1 MSWGKPPLE
10 PPAPARG
17 ADGRCW
23 NEAART
29 WPSDSMKSPRARL
42 TALDGLL
49 LTVAVIVFGV
59 ATGAFT
65 GTVKGY
71 DGWGHL
77 TKVVLVLRDFP
88 AVDWNY
94 DWYSGSPFFLGGY
107 PPLFY
112 LAASGLARLGVEAMV
127 AMNIL
132 IALSYLAMT
141 LSVYGLVR
149 IVTGSRLAGIVAAGL
164 LLATPALWT
173 PFVQAGLDTRVFG
186 MGFTSLAILL
196 AVQFLRRPS
205 AASYVMCVAALWGAL
220 NSHVVLGALA
230 TFAVGLVVVLVPD
243 TDGHARP
250 WRVALLVPPVLLSAY
265 YYLPLVF
272 YTQSGSEVTSG
283 YPNLGIGSLVLPA
296 APIINPPLVPL
307 LPITVL
313 ALIVWLRFRSQRSM
327 ATTTT
332 RLMLV
337 CGVVSAVLLLYAL
350 APVPRIVGLFSQNML
365 FFLSWFLAALTG
377 LAIGSIRVRAVAWQR
392 NSAGVILVAATL
404 VSILAVVPFV
414 TQTMVRD
421 AAQPETALAGWQPID
436 PSETNFRIASPS
448 DNLSVWLNAVYD
460 VPQTRGYA
468 AAFQITNPE
477 WQFWLDSTAW
487 NGDASEE
494 QRTFLFDWYAVRWV
508 YVPAPYMPST
518 AGVVSKLTG
527 HPELYQAVPSTGGG
541 TSLTFSYL
549 RPTPI
554 ALATNAPVILV
565 IGQPENYQVV
575 FRDLSYSD
583 FDTSHAIPVQGGPY
597 VDDYSAEDLAQ
608 FDEVLIYGG
617 RAHDTARAFDLLNGY
632 VRSGGGLI
640 VESSGSPLAGGP
652 LINEP
657 VPITGATRHDVNG
670 DWGFKSASSPITD
683 GIDFSSFGPARY
695 GGGPWT
701 VSAASGVR
709 SWAQTVVWSG
719 ADSVVVAGQL
729 GQGRV
734 VWSGLNLP
742 FHIDSYRNAEESRF
756 LTTAMAWAS
765 RSHNDVVAAS
775 SAHLDGPQLMTIS
788 VDSNARG
795 VLFKES
801 WFDRWNA
808 YVNGRKVD
816 VLPAGP
822 GFMYVVLPKDT
833 RFPAAVQWRYEK
845 SVVDWAGIGVSA
857 ATLIALVT
865 WPRWRRPVRKWLGVW
880 WDRRT
885 SEWAEEDG

>member
-1 MSWGKPPLE
+1 
-10 PPAPARG
+10 
-17 ADGRCW
+17 
-23 NEAART
+23 
-29 WPSDSMKSPRARL
+29 MKSPRARL
-42 TALDGLL
+42 AALDGLV
-49 LTVAVIVFGV
+49 LTVAVIVIGV

-65 GTVKGY
+65 GPVKGY

-88 AVDWNY
+88 AIDWNY

-112 LAASGLARLGVEAMV
+112 LAASALARLGMEAAV
-127 AMNIL
+127 AVNIL

-141 LSVYGLVR
+141 LSLFGLVR
-149 IVTGSRLAGIVAAGL
+149 MVTGSRLAGIVAAGL

-173 PFVQAGLDTRVFG
+173 PFVEAGLYTRVFG
-186 MGFTSLAILL
+186 MGFTSLAVLL
-196 AVQFLRRPS
+196 AVMYLRRPS
-205 AASYVMCVAALWGAL
+205 PASYVMCLAAVWGAL
-220 NSHVVLGALA
+220 NSHVLLGALA
-230 TFAVGLVVVLVPD
+230 AFAVGLVLVLVPD
-243 TDGHARP
+243 GDGHARP
-250 WRVALLVPPVLLSAY
+250 WRMALVVPPVLLSAY

-272 YTQSGSEVTSG
+272 YTQSGSPVIAA
-283 YPNLGIGSLVLPA
+283 YPAMGIASLVLPTA
-296 APIINPPLVPL
+296 TSINPPLIPL

-313 ALIVWLRFRSQRSM
+313 ALIAWLRFRSQPSL
-327 ATTTT
+327 ATTTA

-337 CGVVSAVLLLYAL
+337 CGLLSAALLLYAL
-350 APVPRIVGLFSQNML
+350 APLPRIVGLYSENML

-377 LAIGSIRVRAVAWQR
+377 VAIGSIKVRAVAWQR
-392 NSAGVILVAATL
+392 NSAAVILLAATL

-414 TQTMVRD
+414 TDTMVRN
-421 AAQPETALAGWQPID
+421 AARPETALTGWQPID
-436 PSETNFRIASPS
+436 PTETNFRVASPS
-448 DNLSVWLNAVYD
+448 DNLSVWLNAIYD

-468 AAFQITNPE
+468 ASPQITNPD

-487 NGDASEE
+487 NGAASEA
-494 QRTFLFDWYAVRWV
+494 QRTFLFDWYAVKWV

-527 HPELYQAVPSTGGG
+527 HPELYAAIPSSSGG

-554 ALATNAPVILV
+554 ALATNAPAILV
-565 IGQPENYQVV
+565 IGQPENYQIV
-575 FRDLSYSD
+575 FRDLSYSG
-583 FDTSHAIPVQGGPY
+583 FDSAHAIPVQGGPY
-597 VDDYSAEDLAQ
+597 VDDYTAQDLAQ

-617 RAHDTARAFDLLNGY
+617 RAHDSARAFGLLDGY

-640 VESSGSPLAGGP
+640 VESSGSHVASGSSISEPL
-652 LINEP
+652 
-657 VPITGATRHDVNG
+657 PITGAAPHDVNG
-670 DWGFKSASSPITD
+670 DWGFKTASSPITD

-695 GGGPWT
+695 NGGPWT

-709 SWAQTVVWSG
+709 SWAQTVLWSG

-742 FHIDSYRNAEESRF
+742 FHIDSYKSAEESRF
-756 LTTAMAWAS
+756 LTTAMAWVS
-765 RSHNDVVAAS
+765 RSKNDLAAIS
-775 SAHLDGPQLMTIS
+775 SARRDGPQQMTIS
-788 VDSNARG
+788 VGSNARG

-816 VLPAGP
+816 VLRAGP
-822 GFMYVVLPKDT
+822 GFMYVLLPKDT
-833 RFPAAVQWRYEK
+833 SFPATVQWRYEK
-845 SVVDWAGIGVSA
+845 SVVDWAGIVLSA
-857 ATLIALVT
+857 STLIALVT
-865 WPRWRRPVRKWLGVW
+865 WPRWRGPVRKWIGAW
-880 WDRRT
+880 WDRR
-885 SEWAEEDG
+885 SRNWVEEDG

>member
-1 MSWGKPPLE
+1 M
-10 PPAPARG
+10 
-17 ADGRCW
+17 
-23 NEAART
+23 N
-29 WPSDSMKSPRARL
+29 SPRVRL
-42 TALDGLL
+42 AALDGLG

-65 GTVKGY
+65 GAVKGY

-112 LAASGLARLGVEAMV
+112 FASSALAGLGADAMV
-127 AMNIL
+127 AMNVL

-141 LSVYGLVR
+141 LSLYGLVR
-149 IVTGSRLAGIVAAGL
+149 IVTGSRLAGVVAAGL
-164 LLATPALWT
+164 LLATPAVWT
-173 PFVQAGLDTRVFG
+173 PFVQAGLYTRVFG
-186 MGFTSLAILL
+186 MGFTSLAVLL
-196 AVQFLRRPS
+196 AVMYLRRPS
-205 AASYVMCVAALWGAL
+205 PLPYVMCLVAVWGAL
-220 NSHVVLGALA
+220 NSHLVLGALA
-230 TFAVGLVVVLVPD
+230 IFAVGLVMVLVPD
-243 TDGHARP
+243 GDGHARP
-250 WRVALLVPPVLLSAY
+250 WRVALLVPPLLLSAY

-272 YTQSGSEVTSG
+272 YTQAGSQLTAA
-283 YPNLGIGSLVLPA
+283 YPALGIDSLVWPA
-296 APIINPPLVPL
+296 APFINPPLVPL

-313 ALIVWLRFRSQRSM
+313 ALIVWLRFRSQQSL
-327 ATTTT
+327 ATTTAT
-332 RLMLV
+332 LMLV
-337 CGVVSAVLLLYAL
+337 CGLLSAGLLLYAL
-350 APVPRIVGLFSQNML
+350 APLPRIVGLRGSDML

-377 LAIGSIRVRAVAWQR
+377 LAFGSIKVRAVAWQR
-392 NSAGVILVAATL
+392 NSAAAILVAATL

-414 TQTMVRD
+414 TQTMVRNS
-421 AAQPETALAGWQPID
+421 ARPETALTGWQPID
-436 PSETNFRIASPS
+436 PNETNFRIASPS
-448 DNLSVWLNAVYD
+448 DSLSVWLNAVYD

-468 AAFQITNPE
+468 ATPQIRNPD

-487 NGDASEE
+487 NGDASEQ
-494 QRTFLFDWYAVRWV
+494 QRTFLFDWYAVKWV

-527 HPELYQAVPSTGGG
+527 HPELYEQVPSTRGG

-554 ALATNAPVILV
+554 AVATNAPVVLV

-597 VDDYSAEDLAQ
+597 VDDYSAQDLAQ

-617 RAHDTARAFDLLNGY
+617 RAHDSVRAFDLLNGY

-640 VESSGSPLAGGP
+640 VESSGSPLARGSG
-652 LINEP
+652 LNEP
-657 VPITGATRHDVNG
+657 VPIMGAASHDVKG
-670 DWGFKSASSPITD
+670 DWQFTTESSPITD

-695 GGGPWT
+695 NGGPWT
-701 VSAASGVR
+701 VSTATGVR
-709 SWAQTVVWSG
+709 SWAQTVVRSG

-742 FHIDSYRNAEESRF
+742 FHIDSYRSAEESRF

-765 RSHNDVVAAS
+765 RSNNDVATIS
-775 SAHLDGPQLMTIS
+775 SAQRAGPQQMTIS
-788 VDSNARG
+788 VDSTTRG

-801 WFDRWNA
+801 WFDRWHA
-808 YVNGRKVD
+808 YVNGREVD
-816 VLPAGP
+816 ILPAGP
-822 GFMYVVLPKDT
+822 GFMYISLPKDT

-845 SVVDWAGIGVSA
+845 SLVDWAGIVASA
-857 ATLIALVT
+857 ATLIALIT
-865 WPRWRRPVRKWLGVW
+865 WPRWRGRVRKSLGAW

-885 SEWAEEDG
+885 GEGAEEDG

>member
-1 MSWGKPPLE
+1 
-10 PPAPARG
+10 
-17 ADGRCW
+17 
-23 NEAART
+23 
-29 WPSDSMKSPRARL
+29 MKSPRARL
-42 TALDGLL
+42 AALDGMV

-59 ATGAFT
+59 ATGAFI
-65 GTVKGY
+65 GAVKGY

-88 AVDWNY
+88 AIDWNY

-112 LAASGLARLGVEAMV
+112 LAASALAGVGLDASV

-132 IALSYLAMT
+132 IALSYIAMT
-141 LSVYGLVR
+141 WSLYGLVR
-149 IVTGSRLAGIVAAGL
+149 MVTGSRLAGIVAAGL

-173 PFVQAGLDTRVFG
+173 PFVQGGLYTRVFG

-196 AVQFLRRPS
+196 AVAYLRRPS
-205 AASYVMCVAALWGAL
+205 PAPYVMCLAAVWGAL
-220 NSHVVLGALA
+220 NSHLVLGALA
-230 TFAVGLVVVLVPD
+230 TLAVGLVVVLVPD
-243 TDGHARP
+243 GAGHARP
-250 WRVALLVPPVLLSAY
+250 WRAALLVPPVLLSAY

-272 YTQSGSEVTSG
+272 YTQSGSPLMAA
-283 YPNLGIGSLVLPA
+283 YPAMGIASLVSST
-296 APIINPPLVPL
+296 APFINPPLVPL
-307 LPITVL
+307 LPISVL
-313 ALIVWLRFRSQRSM
+313 ALIVWLRFRSQPSL
-327 ATTTT
+327 ATTTA

-337 CGVVSAVLLLYAL
+337 CALLSAALLLYAL
-350 APVPRIVGLFSQNML
+350 APLPRIAGLFSENML

-377 LAIGSIRVRAVAWQR
+377 LAIGSIKVRAIAWQR
-392 NSAGVILVAATL
+392 NSAAVILVAATL

-414 TQTMVRD
+414 TDTMVRD
-421 AAQPETALAGWQPID
+421 PARPETALTGWQPID
-436 PSETNFRIASPS
+436 PTETNFRVASPS

-468 AAFQITNPE
+468 AIPQITNPD

-487 NGDASEE
+487 NGEASEE
-494 QRTFLFDWYAVRWV
+494 QRTFLFDWYAVKWV

-527 HPELYQAVPSTGGG
+527 HPELYAAVPSTSGGA
-541 TSLTFSYL
+541 SLTFSYL

-554 ALATNAPVILV
+554 ALATNAPAILV

-575 FRDLSYSD
+575 FRDLSYNG
-583 FDTSHAIPVQGGPY
+583 FDTTHAIPVQGGPY
-597 VDDYSAEDLAQ
+597 VDDYSAQELAQ
-608 FDEVLIYGG
+608 FDEVLICGG
-617 RAHDTARAFDLLNGY
+617 RAHDSARAFNLLNGY

-640 VESSGSPLAGGP
+640 VESSGSPLAGGSD
-652 LINEP
+652 INEP
-657 VPITGATRHDVNG
+657 VPITGVIRHDVNG
-670 DWGFKSASSPITD
+670 DWRFKAASSPITD

-695 GGGPWT
+695 SGGPWT
-701 VSAASGVR
+701 VLAASGVR
-709 SWAQTVVWSG
+709 SWAQTVLWSG

-742 FHIDSYRNAEESRF
+742 FHIDSYQSAEESRF

-765 RSHNDVVAAS
+765 RSNNDVAAIS
-775 SAHLDGPQLMTIS
+775 SARRNGPQQMTIS
-788 VDSNARG
+788 VGSNARG

-808 YVNGRKVD
+808 YVNGGKVD
-816 VLPAGP
+816 VLRAGP
-822 GFMYVVLPKDT
+822 GFMYVLLPKDT
-833 RFPAAVQWRYEK
+833 RFPAVVQWRYQK
-845 SVVDWAGIGVSA
+845 SVVDWAGIVLSA
-857 ATLIALVT
+857 ATLIALVS
-865 WPRWRRPVRKWLGVW
+865 WPRWRGPVRKWFGAW

-885 SEWAEEDG
+885 RDWAEEDR

>member
-1 MSWGKPPLE
+1 LKS
-10 PPAPARG
+10 ARG
-17 ADGRCW
+17 
-23 NEAART
+23 
-29 WPSDSMKSPRARL
+29 RL
-42 TALDGLL
+42 AALDGLV

-88 AVDWNY
+88 AIDWNY

-112 LAASGLARLGVEAMV
+112 LSASALARLGMDAMV
-127 AMNIL
+127 AMNL
-132 IALSYLAMT
+132 LMALSYLAMT
-141 LSVYGLVR
+141 LSLYGLVR
-149 IVTGSRLAGIVAAGL
+149 MVTGSRLAGIVGAGL

-173 PFVQAGLDTRVFG
+173 PYVNAGMYTRVFG
-186 MGFTSLAILL
+186 MGFTSLAVLL
-196 AVQFLRRPS
+196 AVAYLRRPS
-205 AASYVMCVAALWGAL
+205 PGPYVICLAAAWGAL

-230 TFAVGLVVVLVPD
+230 TFAIGLVVVLVPD
-243 TDGHARP
+243 VDGHARP
-250 WRVALLVPPVLLSAY
+250 WRVALLIPPVLISAY

-272 YTQSGSEVTSG
+272 YIQSASQVTAN
-283 YPNLGIGSLVLPA
+283 YPALGIGSLVLPA
-296 APIINPPLVPL
+296 VPVINPPLVPL

-313 ALIVWLRFRSQRSM
+313 ALIGWLRLRSQQST
-327 ATTTT
+327 ATTT

-337 CGVVSAVLLLYAL
+337 CSLLSAALLVYAL
-350 APVPRIVGLFSQNML
+350 APLPRIAGLQSSDML

-377 LAIGSIRVRAVAWQR
+377 LALGSIKVPAVAWQR
-392 NSAGVILVAATL
+392 NTAAVVLVAGAL

-414 TQTMVRD
+414 TQTMVRYS
-421 AAQPETALAGWQPID
+421 AQPETALAGWQPID
-436 PSETNFRIASPS
+436 PTETNFRIASPA

-468 AAFQITNPE
+468 ASPQIRNPA
-477 WQFWLDSTAW
+477 WQFWLESTAW
-487 NGDASEE
+487 NGDASEA
-494 QRTFLFDWYAVRWV
+494 QRTFLFDWYAVKWV
-508 YVPAPYMPST
+508 YVPVPYIPST
-518 AGVVSKLTG
+518 AGVLSKLNG
-527 HPELYQAVPSTGGG
+527 HPELYAAVPSTGGG

-554 ALATNAPVILV
+554 ALASNAPVILV
-565 IGQPENYQVV
+565 IGQPLNYQIV
-575 FRDLSYSD
+575 FQDLSYSG
-583 FDTSHAIPVQGGPY
+583 FGTAHAITVQGGPY
-597 VDDYSAEDLAQ
+597 VDDYSAQDLSQ

-617 RAHDTARAFDLLNGY
+617 RAHDSARAFDLLNGY

-640 VESSGSPLAGGP
+640 VESSGSPLVGGSG
-652 LINEP
+652 INEP
-657 VPITGATRHDVNG
+657 VPITGVNLHDVNG
-670 DWGFKSASSPITD
+670 DWRFTAASSPITD

-695 GGGPWT
+695 SGGPWT
-701 VSAASGVR
+701 VSAASGVP

-742 FHIDSYRNAEESRF
+742 FHIDSYRSAEESRF
-756 LTTAMAWAS
+756 LTRAMAWAS
-765 RSHNDVVAAS
+765 RSNNDVVASS
-775 SAHLDGPQLMTIS
+775 SAHRDGPQQMTIS

-801 WFDRWNA
+801 WFDRWHA
-808 YVNGRKVD
+808 YVNGREVG
-816 VLPAGP
+816 VLRAGP
-822 GFMYVVLPKDT
+822 GLMYILLAKDT
-833 RFPAAVQWRYEK
+833 RFPAVVQWRYEK
-845 SVVDWAGIGVSA
+845 SVADWAGIVVSA

-865 WPRWRRPVRKWLGVW
+865 WPRWRRSLRKSLGGW

-885 SEWAEEDG
+885 KEWASEDG